1 MNYIIPVLI
10 LFILLNTALKISFWR
25 WWKALVFAAVA
36 GGFVLLAGPYAADQ
50 SKTELASWMQ
60 NTDIMQNVAVLIT
73 LESVLFF
80 GFAFL
85 RLRTVFGAPVKR
97 YAMHLLNAYP
107 GLLLYPAL
115 FYLLANLFFA
125 LPGIG
130 FDGVARTLAISVFVG
145 LPLLSWA
152 LSKLVPEEELR
163 LEILFIV
170 NLFVCITGLITTVD
184 GETAY
189 AAVEQPLEMKML
201 LPALGIFIALFTG
214 GFLRARYRKPK
225 IN

>member
-1 MNYIIPVLI
+1 MDYIIPVLI

-85 RLRTVFGAPVKR
+85 RLRTVFGAP
-97 YAMHLLNAYP
+97 
-107 GLLLYPAL
+107 
-115 FYLLANLFFA
+115 
-125 LPGIG
+125 
-130 FDGVARTLAISVFVG
+130 
-145 LPLLSWA
+145 
-152 LSKLVPEEELR
+152 
-163 LEILFIV
+163 
-170 NLFVCITGLITTVD
+170 CTT
-184 GETAY
+184 A
-189 AAVEQPLEMKML
+189 K
-201 LPALGIFIALFTG
+201 
-214 GFLRARYRKPK
+214 
-225 IN
+225 